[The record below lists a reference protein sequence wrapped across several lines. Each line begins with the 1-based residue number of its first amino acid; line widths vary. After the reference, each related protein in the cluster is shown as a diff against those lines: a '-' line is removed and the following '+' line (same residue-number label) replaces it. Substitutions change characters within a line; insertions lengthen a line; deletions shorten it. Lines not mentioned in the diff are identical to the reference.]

1 MKHFDRKKIYRACAA
16 ALCGALALGSG
27 AGPFGAIRALAS
39 PEFARTAEEWAVLR
53 DNVLTWD
60 EIPGLVNEYN
70 ATVRKNQET
79 LADDERRIMDEQEV
93 RSLMIRQA
101 DDYDS
106 MAIDIEEQ
114 SSAQAAQYRALA
126 NSARNQADDNV
137 LDGEILKLNYDQMEA
152 NIVLSARSL
161 FLAYYSAMETD
172 KKAQTALELQRLA
185 YDSARVQYDLGMT
198 TLVELLTAE
207 EALRSAEAATITSAA
222 AVDSAKRTLSVTCGW
237 AYDGDAEIG
246 PLPDMDLEA
255 IAAIDLAADTTKALE
270 TNYTL
275 NSDRRML
282 QNTRSSNNWVS
293 LVREYEDKIDD
304 DTDQV
309 KASMRSAYDALINAK
324 NAYDN
329 ASSARQLAEQ
339 DLQTAERNLALG
351 TISNTQYQ
359 TSKLQLDSLR
369 YDEELARIAVMDA
382 WTQYDAA
389 VAGLA
394 QAGTGA

>member
-1 MKHFDRKKIYRACAA
+1 MCW
-16 ALCGALALGSG
+16 
-27 AGPFGAIRALAS
+27 
-39 PEFARTAEEWAVLR
+39 T
-53 DNVLTWD
+53 
-60 EIPGLVNEYN
+60 
-70 ATVRKNQET
+70 
-79 LADDERRIMDEQEV
+79 ER
-93 RSLMIRQA
+93 
-101 DDYDS
+101 YW
-106 MAIDIEEQ
+106 
-114 SSAQAAQYRALA
+114 
-126 NSARNQADDNV
+126 
-137 LDGEILKLNYDQMEA
+137 KLNYDQMEA

-293 LVREYEDKIDD
+293 LVREYENKIDD

-309 KASMRSAYDALINAK
+309 KASMRSAYDALYKCQKCI
-324 NAYDN
+324 
-329 ASSARQLAEQ
+329 
-339 DLQTAERNLALG
+339 
-351 TISNTQYQ
+351 
-359 TSKLQLDSLR
+359 
-369 YDEELARIAVMDA
+369 
-382 WTQYDAA
+382 
-389 VAGLA
+389 
-394 QAGTGA
+394 